1 MFFFLLLYHDVN
13 DRNKDIMMMIV
24 MIDCNIF
31 ENTKRHRK
39 INNFLLLTRLALGF
53 FSSSDSERVARS
65 SKFILPLL
73 SCMLSEKRVF
83 SALR

>member
-13 DRNKDIMMMIV
+13 YRNKDIMMIV

-53 FSSSDSERVARS
+53 FFLFRFREGCSIFKLHFASSFLHV
-65 SKFILPLL
+65 IG
-73 SCMLSEKRVF
+73 EKSFFR
-83 SALR
+83 A